1 MKIPEQRL
9 KQIINEEIADAHD
22 RRSALVSTQ
31 PFVGR
36 EEDSLNPEWDKA
48 SKIKS
53 DLVRLAD
60 DLEKSES
67 DNAAQLS
74 RAIVQDLFGAVAAME
89 SRLNEKYAAASGG
102 AESDE
107 EALHLSAP
115 SSQQEIDRLA
125 YGARTGRWRK

>member
-60 DLEKSES
+60 DLKKSKRDDGIELG
-67 DNAAQLS
+67 N
-74 RAIVQDLFGAVAAME
+74 AIVQDLFNAVAAME
-89 SRLNEKYAAASGG
+89 ARLNEPFG
-102 AESDE
+102 E
-107 EALHLSAP
+107 
-115 SSQQEIDRLA
+115 
-125 YGARTGRWRK
+125 